1 MLNFITWKD
10 MQTLWHTH
18 ATTRGQCGDL
28 EVPIW
33 HLLPAEKLPYVIPL
47 FYSVA
52 EQQWVQAPE
61 QIKHCLLFAF
71 HAVKFYCH
79 WRTSASGTLCHALHM
94 NAARWHVYSDSMS
107 SRSHFT
113 TKTAFSRCI
122 KEAVQLMENKLKFMC
137 FCVCLFL
144 KTKLKTLKFL
154 PVAVVLCLQV
164 SIIVT
169 ITMMEAAGPVA
180 E

>member
-1 MLNFITWKD
+1 MSCTSIF
-10 MQTLWHTH
+10 
-18 ATTRGQCGDL
+18 
-28 EVPIW
+28 
-33 HLLPAEKLPYVIPL
+33 KLIPL

-71 HAVKFYCH
+71 HAVNFYCH
-79 WRTSASGTLCHALHM
+79 WRTSASGTLCRAFHM

-107 SRSHFT
+107 SRSHYT

-122 KEAVQLMENKLKFMC
+122 KEAVQFMENKLKFLCC
-137 FCVCLFL
+137 FFVCLFL
-144 KTKLKTLKFL
+144 KRIFKKLKTLKFL
-154 PVAVVLCLQV
+154 PVVVVLCLQE
-164 SIIVT
+164 SIIIT
-169 ITMMEAAGPVA
+169 ITVMEAAAPIA